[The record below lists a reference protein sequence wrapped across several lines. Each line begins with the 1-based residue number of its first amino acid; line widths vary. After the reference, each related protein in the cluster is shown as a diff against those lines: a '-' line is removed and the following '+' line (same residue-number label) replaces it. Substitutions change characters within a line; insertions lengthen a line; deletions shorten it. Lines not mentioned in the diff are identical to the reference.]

1 MCEPDADL
9 PHSASDRV
17 RRLVAFAANLD
28 AAVILLG
35 GSVTAAWV
43 FDIPWLKS
51 VLPGLA
57 TMKANT
63 ALGFLLGG
71 GALRLTRHRRGSRRA
86 LWLGRGAAL
95 AVALLGLATL
105 AEYAFGWPA
114 GLDHL
119 LFADPAGGRFP
130 GRMSPLT
137 ASCFLA
143 GGGSILLLPSRR
155 SAWACQL
162 LALATGS
169 AAGVALVG
177 YLYSLQ
183 GLYGISS
190 YTSMA
195 IHTAT
200 GFVLLA
206 AALLAARPRSAL
218 MAVVTADGPGGML
231 ARRLLPAAIAAPV
244 TLGWM
249 WLAGERAGLYGTE
262 LGLAIVVISTI
273 AVLATLIWQNA
284 RSLTRLEEVRLSTAR
299 QLALRESHLR
309 GVLDSALDAVISI
322 DAAGTV
328 SFWNRTAETM
338 FGWSAGEAVGR
349 ELADLILPASHREA
363 HRRGLAHFAATG
375 EGPILGRR
383 LELSGMHRDGGEFP
397 LELRVTAL
405 AAGETWSFNAFIADL
420 TARKEAAAALAQSE
434 ERYRRFFE
442 EDLAGAFFSSPG
454 GEIVDCN
461 PAFARMFGFASAA
474 AAQRASLASLLPS
487 PEDLPMLLARLARE
501 RGLEAIELELR
512 RCDGTPLHAVANLVA
527 SLDADGRLTEIKG
540 YLVDD
545 TERRRVEEQL
555 RQSQRLDA
563 IGLLAGGVAHDFN
576 NLLGVITGY
585 SELVGTQLPPDLGRV
600 RQHVEEIRRAGERAA
615 ALTRQLLAFSRKQ
628 LLQPRVTDLNAI
640 VLDVERLLRRL
651 IGEDIDLVTIVQPGL
666 DRVKVDPPQI
676 EQVILNLAI
685 NARDA
690 MPRGGKLTLETA
702 NVRLDEE
709 YVRLHREAKPGPHVM
724 LAVSDTGYGMDT
736 HTQARIF
743 EPFFSTKGPGRGTG
757 LGLATVYGI
766 VKQSDG
772 SIWVYSEPGQGT
784 TFKVYLPRAETVDG
798 DLDARIEAP
807 APPPPG
813 WETVLVVED
822 EETLRDIVRE
832 GLTAAGYA
840 VLEARH
846 AGEALRVCDQH
857 RDPIHLLITDT
868 VMPGLGGR
876 ELAQRV
882 KALRPEIKVLYM
894 SGYTDDTVVRH
905 GVLTEEVAF
914 LQKPFSLDTLARKVR
929 AELDRPDHGSR

>member
-1 MCEPDADL
+1 MRDPDADL
-9 PHSASDRV
+9 PPSDSDRM
-17 RRLVAFAANLD
+17 RRLVAFATHAD

-35 GSVTAAWV
+35 GVVMAAWV
-43 FDIPWLKS
+43 FDIPALRS

-63 ALGFLLGG
+63 ALGFLLAG
-71 GALRLTRHRRGSRRA
+71 GALRLTRLGETSRRA
-86 LWLGRGAAL
+86 LWLGRSAAL
-95 AVALLGLATL
+95 AVTLLALATL
-105 AEYAFGWPA
+105 GEYAFGWPT
-114 GLDHL
+114 GLDQL
-119 LFADPAGGRFP
+119 LFTDPGGGRFP

-137 ASCFLA
+137 ASCFL
-143 GGGSILLLPSRR
+143 GCGSAILLLPIRR
-155 SAWACQL
+155 RAWACQL

-183 GLYGISS
+183 GLYGLSS

-200 GFVLLA
+200 GFILLA

-218 MAVVTADGPGGML
+218 MAIATAEGAGGML
-231 ARRLLPAAIAAPV
+231 ARRLLPAAVAAPV
-244 TLGWM
+244 ALGWL

-273 AVLATLIWQNA
+273 AVLAALIWQNA
-284 RSLTRLEEVRLSTAR
+284 RSLTRLEAAR
-299 QLALRESHLR
+299 QGAARSLALRESHLR
-309 GVLDSALDAVISI
+309 GVLDSALDAVVSI
-322 DAAGTV
+322 DEGGMV
-328 SFWNRTAETM
+328 SFWNRGAETM

-349 ELADLILPASHREA
+349 ELADLVLPARHREA

-383 LELSGMHRDGGEFP
+383 LELSGMRRDGAEFP

-420 TARKEAAAALAQSE
+420 TPRKQAAAALAHSE

-442 EDLAGAFFSSPG
+442 EDLAGAFFSGPG

-461 PAFARMFGFASAA
+461 PAFARIFGFASAA
-474 AAQRASLASLLPS
+474 AARRANLASLLPS
-487 PEDLPMLLARLARE
+487 PEHLAALLARLERE
-501 RGLEAIELELR
+501 RGLEAIDLELR
-512 RCDGTPLHAVANLVA
+512 RCDGTPLHAVANLVG
-527 SLDADGRLTEIKG
+527 SLDAGGRLAEIKG

-585 SELVGTQLPPDLGRV
+585 AELAGTQLPPGLGRV
-600 RQHVEEIRRAGERAA
+600 RQYVEEIRRAGERAA
-615 ALTRQLLAFSRKQ
+615 ALTGQLLAFSRKQ

-640 VLDVERLLRRL
+640 VLDVEKLLRRL
-651 IGEDIDLVTIVQPGL
+651 IGEDVDLVSIVQPGL
-666 DRVKVDPPQI
+666 DRVRVDPPQI
-676 EQVILNLAI
+676 EQVIMNLAI

-702 NVRLDEE
+702 NVLLDDE
-709 YVRLHREAKPGPHVM
+709 YVRLHREAKPGPHMM
-724 LAVSDTGYGMDT
+724 LAVSDTGYGMDSR
-736 HTQARIF
+736 TQARIF
-743 EPFFSTKGPGRGTG
+743 EPFFSTKGTGKGTG

-784 TFKVYLPRAETVDG
+784 TFKIYLPRAEAIAG
-798 DLDARIEAP
+798 DLDPRIEAL
-807 APPPPG
+807 APPPQG

-846 AGEALRVCDQH
+846 AGEALRVCDQY

-876 ELAQRV
+876 ELAQRM

-894 SGYTDDTVVRH
+894 SGYTDDAVVRH
-905 GVLTEEVAF
+905 GVLTEQVAF

-929 AELDRPDHGSR
+929 AELDKPGP

>member
-1 MCEPDADL
+1 MSDPDVDL
-9 PHSASDRV
+9 PHAGSDRV
-17 RRLVAFAANLD
+17 RRWVTFAANLD
-28 AAVILLG
+28 GAVLLLG
-35 GSVTAAWV
+35 GVVTAAWAL
-43 FDIPWLKS
+43 DIRWLKS

-63 ALGFLLGG
+63 ALGFLLAG
-71 GALRLTRHRRGSRRA
+71 GALRLTRQDRASRRA
-86 LWLGRGAAL
+86 LWLGGCAAL

-105 AEYAFGWPA
+105 GEYAFGWPA
-114 GLDHL
+114 GLDQL
-119 LFADPAGGRFP
+119 LFVDPGGGRFP

-143 GGGSILLLPSRR
+143 GGGAVLLLPSRR
-155 SAWACQL
+155 RAWACQL
-162 LALATGS
+162 LALAAGT

-200 GFVLLA
+200 GFVALS

-231 ARRLLPAAIAAPV
+231 ARRLLPTAIAAPV
-244 TLGWM
+244 ALGWL

-273 AVLATLIWQNA
+273 AVLAALIWQNA
-284 RSLTRLEEVRLSTAR
+284 RSLTRLEAVRLGAAR
-299 QLALRESHLR
+299 SLALRASHLR

-322 DAAGTV
+322 DAGGV
-328 SFWNRTAETM
+328 ISFWNRSAETM

-349 ELADLILPASHREA
+349 DLADLILPAHHREA
-363 HRRGLAHFAATG
+363 HRRGLAHLAATG

-383 LELSGMHRDGGEFP
+383 LELSGVRRDGSEFP
-397 LELRVTAL
+397 LALRVTAL
-405 AAGETWSFNAFIADL
+405 ATGETWSFNAFIADL
-420 TARKEAAAALAQSE
+420 TARQEAAAALAQSE
-434 ERYRRFFE
+434 E
-442 EDLAGAFFSSPG
+442 
-454 GEIVDCN
+454 
-461 PAFARMFGFASAA
+461 
-474 AAQRASLASLLPS
+474 
-487 PEDLPMLLARLARE
+487 
-501 RGLEAIELELR
+501 
-512 RCDGTPLHAVANLVA
+512 
-527 SLDADGRLTEIKG
+527 
-540 YLVDD
+540 
-545 TERRRVEEQL
+545 QL
-555 RQSQRLDA
+555 RQAQRLDA

-585 SELVGTQLPPDLGRV
+585 AELAATQLPPDLGRV
-600 RQHVEEIRRAGERAA
+600 RQYVEEIRRAGERAA
-615 ALTRQLLAFSRKQ
+615 ALTSQLLAFSRKQ

-640 VLDVERLLRRL
+640 VLDVEKLLRRL
-651 IGEDIDLVTIVQPGL
+651 IGEDIDLVTIAQPGL
-666 DRVKVDPPQI
+666 DRVRVDPPQI

-702 NVRLDEE
+702 NVLLDEE

-724 LAVSDTGYGMDT
+724 LAVSDTGYGMDM

-743 EPFFSTKGPGRGTG
+743 EPFFSTKGPGKGTG

-784 TFKVYLPRAETVDG
+784 TFKVYLPRAEAAAG

-807 APPPPG
+807 APPPPRG

-882 KALRPEIKVLYM
+882 KTHRPEIKVLYM

-905 GVLTEEVAF
+905 GVLTEQVAF
-914 LQKPFSLDTLARKVR
+914 LQKPFSLDSLARKVR
-929 AELDRPDHGSR
+929 AELDRPGP